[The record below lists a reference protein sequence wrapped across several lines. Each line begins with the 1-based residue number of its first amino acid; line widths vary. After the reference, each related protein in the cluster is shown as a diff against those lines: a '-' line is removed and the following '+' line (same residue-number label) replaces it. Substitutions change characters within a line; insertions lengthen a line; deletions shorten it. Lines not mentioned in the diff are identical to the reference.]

1 MLDFDLAELY
11 QVETKRLKEAVRRNI
26 ERFEGD
32 DFMFVL
38 SEKEYEILRTQIA
51 TSSLTSQNA
60 SSNWGGRRYM
70 PFAFTEMGVAML
82 SSVLRSETAIRVNR
96 AIMRAFVA
104 MRNYITTTT
113 QITAELAEIRAKLAL
128 LERADAD
135 NAEAVSDL
143 SEDMRKELD
152 NIYQAIAALSPPA
165 DRVQA
170 DNKEIADLATL
181 ALWRVYA
188 SPVRR
193 SSKFRHSRTQI
204 RSIKDKESR
213 SNSRL
218 SSFRRY
224 SVAYIIT
231 CSMPRHSF
239 TATVILPIDWMILA
253 ASGSRTTEIGC
264 VAAVIS
270 LPLVVTSWR
279 SAR

>member
-113 QITAELAEIRAKLAL
+113 QITAELAEILAL

-152 NIYQAIAALSPPA
+152 NIYQAIAALSIKVP
-165 DRVQA
+165 QA
-170 DNKEIADLATL
+170 RKP
-181 ALWRVYA
+181 
-188 SPVRR
+188 S
-193 SSKFRHSRTQI
+193 Q
-204 RSIKDKESR
+204 
-213 SNSRL
+213 
-218 SSFRRY
+218 
-224 SVAYIIT
+224 
-231 CSMPRHSF
+231 
-239 TATVILPIDWMILA
+239 PI
-253 ASGSRTTEIGC
+253 GFKPTTKK
-264 VAAVIS
+264 
-270 LPLVVTSWR
+270 
-279 SAR
+279 